1 MTTIIAFSFAAIS
14 IAALIFLVAPV
25 VILESIH
32 VPAGSG
38 VYQWLGILIRAI
50 LGIAFVVVAP
60 GTQNPTLIYTLGV
73 LFLVAAIVVGVMPKE
88 HFVNLTNR
96 YRYFP
101 QWAARLGGALVLMAL
116 WYLALILL

>member
-14 IAALIFLVAPV
+14 IAALIFLVAPG

-38 VYQWLGILIRAI
+38 VYQRLGILIRAI

-60 GTQNPTLIYTLGV
+60 GSQNPTLIYTLGV

-88 HFVNLTNR
+88 HFVNLTYR

-101 QWAARLGGALVLMAL
+101 QWSARLGGALALMAL

>member
-14 IAALIFLVAPV
+14 IAALIFLVAPG

-60 GTQNPTLIYTLGV
+60 GSQNPTLIYTLGV

-101 QWAARLGGALVLMAL
+101 QWGPGLPK
-116 WYLALILL
+116 

>member
-1 MTTIIAFSFAAIS
+1 MTTIIAFRIAAIS
-14 IAALIFLVAPV
+14 IAALIFLVAPG

-38 VYQWLGILIRAI
+38 VYQWLEILIRAI

-60 GTQNPTLIYTLGV
+60 GSQNPTLIYTLGV

-101 QWAARLGGALVLMAL
+101 QWAARLGGALALMAL

>member
-14 IAALIFLVAPV
+14 IAALIFLVAPG

-38 VYQWLGILIRAI
+38 VYQRLGILIRAI

-60 GTQNPTLIYTLGV
+60 GSQNPTLIYTLGV

-101 QWAARLGGALVLMAL
+101 QWATRLGGALALMAL

>member
-14 IAALIFLVAPV
+14 IAALIFLVAPG

-38 VYQWLGILIRAI
+38 VYQRLGILIRAI

-60 GTQNPTLIYTLGV
+60 GSQNPTLIYTLGV

-101 QWAARLGGALVLMAL
+101 QWAVRLGGALALIAL

>member
-1 MTTIIAFSFAAIS
+1 MATIIAFSFAAIS
-14 IAALIFLVAPV
+14 IASLVFLVAPG

-60 GTQNPTLIYTLGV
+60 GSQNPTLIYTLGV

>member
-14 IAALIFLVAPV
+14 IAALIFLVAPG

-38 VYQWLGILIRAI
+38 VYQRLGILIRAI

-60 GTQNPTLIYTLGV
+60 GSQNPTLIYTLGV

-101 QWAARLGGALVLMAL
+101 QWAARLGGALALMAL

>member
-14 IAALIFLVAPV
+14 IAALIFLVAPG

-60 GTQNPTLIYTLGV
+60 GTQNPALIYTLGV
-73 LFLVAAIVVGVMPKE
+73 LFIVAAIVVGVMPKE

-101 QWAARLGGALVLMAL
+101 QGAARLGGPLVLMAL

>member
-14 IAALIFLVAPV
+14 IAALIFLVAPG
-25 VILESIH
+25 VILEPFTFPLEA
-32 VPAGSG
+32 VFTKA
-38 VYQWLGILIRAI
+38 WNTIRAI

-60 GTQNPTLIYTLGV
+60 GSQNPTLIYTLGV

-101 QWAARLGGALVLMAL
+101 QWARDWVGRWHSWLFGT
-116 WYLALILL
+116 WR

>member
-1 MTTIIAFSFAAIS
+1 MPTIIAFSFAAIS
-14 IAALIFLVAPV
+14 IAALIFLVAPG

-38 VYQWLGILIRAI
+38 VYQWLGTLITAI

-60 GTQNPTLIYTLGV
+60 GSQNPTLIYTLGV

-101 QWAARLGGALVLMAL
+101 QWAARLGGALALMAL